1 MNTQRLLP
9 VAAAALVCGAA
20 LWAWTAAL
28 RAEEANIVGTL
39 ITKLK
44 DTDAKA
50 RAAAAAEL
58 GKSGAAAL
66 PAVPPLIEALAD
78 AEVKTAAAAALK
90 EITGAEVKELSTT
103 DTGLKYLDYKAG
115 DGKAAQPGDTA
126 EVHYTGWLTNGK
138 KFDSSRDRG
147 ETFQFPLGARR
158 VIAGWDQGVAGMKPG
173 QRRLLVIPARLA
185 YGDRDVGNGLIPA
198 GSTLVFDVELI
209 SAR

>member
-9 VAAAALVCGAA
+9 VAAAALACGAA

-28 RAEEANIVGTL
+28 RAEEANMVATL

-58 GKSGAAAL
+58 GKSGSAAL
-66 PAVPPLIEALAD
+66 PAVPPLIEALSDAD
-78 AEVKTAAAAALK
+78 VKTAAAAALK
-90 EITGAEVKELSTT
+90 QITGAEVKELSTT
-103 DTGLKYLDYKAG
+103 DSGLKYLDYKAG

-126 EVHYTGWLTNGK
+126 EVHYTGWLTSGK
-138 KFDSSRDRG
+138 KFDGSRDRG
-147 ETFQFPLGARR
+147 ETFRFPLGARR
-158 VIAGWDQGVAGMKPG
+158 VIAGWDEGVAGMKPG

-198 GSTLVFDVELI
+198 GSTLIFDVELI